1 MKRYAFLLFLFM
13 IGILMPGFGQSAY
26 NGYRFV
32 SNSRSIILPCR
43 IINNLLLVQVSLNGS
58 SPKWFIL
65 DTGVQHTLLTDWP
78 AGEDLPLTLSQQVAV
93 TGLGEGQ
100 SVTAFRSWGNT
111 MELAGIYA
119 ANQDILVLADHQLNL
134 SETIGLPVYGIIGYP
149 FFASF
154 DVAIDYRHQQLRLYQ
169 PGAWKPRKRYQT
181 LDLHFHRNKP
191 YTHLSIVQ
199 QDGSTVSS
207 SFLIDLGASH
217 ALSLYTFA
225 NPDIYLPSPAL
236 PALLGKGLGGSLQG
250 HIARIGKVKLGNVSL
265 QSPIVSFPD
274 SSSVQTQSTD
284 TDFCSGSIGGE
295 SLRRFRVVLSY
306 HRKAMYLKPTIAIRD
321 AFRHNTSGMEI
332 IAPLPGY
339 PVYLIEAVHPGS
351 PAEISGV
358 QPGDQLLYVNGA
370 HTNTLTLQE
379 TIHAVNGRAGKRLR
393 VTVIRQGTFYRHVL
407 QLQDD
412 I

>member
-1 MKRYAFLLFLFM
+1 M
-13 IGILMPGFGQSAY
+13 
-26 NGYRFV
+26 
-32 SNSRSIILPCR
+32 PCR
-43 IINNLLLVQVSLNGS
+43 IINNLLLVQASLNGS

-78 AGEDLPLTLSQQVAV
+78 EGEDLPLTLSQQVTI

-111 MELAGIYA
+111 MEMAGIRA
-119 ANQDILVLADHQLNL
+119 ANQDILVLTDHHLNL

-154 DVAIDYRHQQLRLYQ
+154 DVAIDYRHQQLRLYR
-169 PGAWKPRKRYQT
+169 PGAWKPRKRYQSI
-181 LDLHFHRNKP
+181 DLHFHRNKP
-191 YTHLSIVQ
+191 YTSLTIVQ
-199 QDGSTVSS
+199 QDSSTVTA

-250 HIARIGKVKLGNVSL
+250 HIARISKVTIGNVAL
-265 QSPIVSFPD
+265 QTPIVSFPD

-295 SLRRFRVVLSY
+295 SLRRFRVILSY
-306 HRKAMYLKPTIAIRD
+306 HRKTMYLKPTIAIRD

-351 PAEISGV
+351 PAEISGI
-358 QPGDQLLYVNGA
+358 QPGDQLIYINGM
-370 HTNTLTLQE
+370 HTITLSLQE
-379 TIHAVNGRAGKRLR
+379 TIHAVNGKAGKRLR
-393 VTVIRQGTFYRHVL
+393 VTVIRQGTLSRHVL
-407 QLQDD
+407 HLQDD